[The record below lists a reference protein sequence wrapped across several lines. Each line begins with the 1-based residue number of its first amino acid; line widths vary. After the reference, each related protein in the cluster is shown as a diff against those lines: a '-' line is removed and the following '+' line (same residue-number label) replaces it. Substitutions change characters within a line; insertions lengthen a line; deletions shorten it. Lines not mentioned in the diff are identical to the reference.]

1 MLRIWNYCHNQT
13 IDILYLG
20 LLIFKKITICWGYLV
35 FYEDFDPISN
45 ININIIIDIL
55 DNNKKFIINPKNN
68 LFKFTKYIKNLEF
81 NDFLNLS
88 YDFNDK
94 KKLNNLYI
102 KYIIQFSNLIN
113 NNNIYEFKKI
123 WDLFSYKDMNEIIK
137 IHKTIKKDYFPI
149 LEKIIMENN
158 LNKCLELNMSFG
170 FTSLCI
176 INSIKYLNNPKLI
189 IIDEYQSKIWNNI
202 GTNLLNKKKIF

>member
-1 MLRIWNYCHNQT
+1 
-13 IDILYLG
+13 
-20 LLIFKKITICWGYLV
+20 
-35 FYEDFDPISN
+35 
-45 ININIIIDIL
+45 
-55 DNNKKFIINPKNN
+55 
-68 LFKFTKYIKNLEF
+68 
-81 NDFLNLS
+81 
-88 YDFNDK
+88 
-94 KKLNNLYI
+94 
-102 KYIIQFSNLIN
+102 
-113 NNNIYEFKKI
+113 
-123 WDLFSYKDMNEIIK
+123 MNEIIK

-202 GTNLLNKKKIF
+202 GTNLLNKKKNILN

>member
-113 NNNIYEFKKI
+113 NNNIYEFKNI